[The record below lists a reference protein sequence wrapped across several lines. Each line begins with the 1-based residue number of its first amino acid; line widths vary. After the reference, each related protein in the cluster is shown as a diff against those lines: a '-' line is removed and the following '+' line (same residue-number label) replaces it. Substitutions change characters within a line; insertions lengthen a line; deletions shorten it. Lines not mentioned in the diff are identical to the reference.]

1 MFAQQL
7 SYVIF
12 NHLWYIIFSILGSRG
27 DPSVR
32 EPAEA
37 GGSITQA
44 LGRRGIQQLP
54 RGHGER

>member
-7 SYVIF
+7 SKF
-12 NHLWYIIFSILGSRG
+12 FQPHLISDFFSFLGSRG
-27 DPSVR
+27 DPSVG

-37 GGSITQA
+37 GGSIAEA